1 MYPPLSTMK
10 KLLCSLSIAA
20 LCLRLSAQ
28 ATPNPSHVSAD
39 AAWAFHADFKAMRET
54 ALGQEF
60 IKFLRTQQFAATE
73 NFLALNTDKFLE
85 AIGSITAYDEKDG
98 SGGVLIHGN
107 DDLRKIAEGLLV
119 QETLQK
125 REGFVCT
132 EVKDAPFPT
141 YSVRA
146 KQQSKDLKL
155 DAELLLAFPPEP
167 VILIAESQPQ
177 IQLLR
182 DVLLER
188 KNSLAKTPDAVLAE
202 SMRNAGNAYLY
213 VGTTTLPNEK
223 TDGNSP
229 QSRILR
235 LSKSASL
242 AVGENGPQTFARA
255 HLVAGS
261 EETAVKLL
269 KVVEGLAAMLSLAE
283 SKDADISAF
292 LNSVKVQKTNQ
303 TITTEIS
310 YPSAR
315 ILSMFQTLLRRLGD
329 TLQEKKDAKK
339 KATEGAT
346 AANASAQSRVS
357 LASVTLDPQ
366 NSPAPQRNPAALP

>member
-1 MYPPLSTMK
+1 MSHMK
-10 KLLCSLSIAA
+10 KLFCSLSIAA
-20 LCLRLSAQ
+20 LCLPLSAQ

-39 AAWAFHADFKAMRET
+39 AVWACQADFQAMRET
-54 ALGQEF
+54 ALGKEF
-60 IKFLRTQQFAATE
+60 IKFLRSQQFAASR
-73 NFLALNTDKFLE
+73 NFLALNTDKFME
-85 AIGSITAYDEKDG
+85 AIGSITAYEEKDG
-98 SGGVLIHGN
+98 SGGILIHGS
-107 DDLRKIAEGLLV
+107 DGLRKIAEGLLV
-119 QETLQK
+119 QETLGN

-141 YSVRA
+141 YSVRR
-146 KQQSKDLKL
+146 KHQSKDVKL
-155 DAELLLAFPPEP
+155 DGELLLAFPPEP

-235 LSKSASL
+235 LSKAASL
-242 AVGENGPQTFARA
+242 AIGENGPQTFARG
-255 HLVAGS
+255 HLLAGS

-303 TITTEIS
+303 TITTEMS

-339 KATEGAT
+339 KAAGGTA
-346 AANASAQSRVS
+346 AANAPAQSRLP
-357 LASVTLDPQ
+357 LAAVTLNPQ
-366 NSPAPQRNPAALP
+366 NSPTPQWNPAPLP

>member
-1 MYPPLSTMK
+1 MK

-54 ALGQEF
+54 TLGHEF

-146 KQQSKDLKL
+146 KHQSKDVKL
-155 DAELLLAFPPEP
+155 DGELLLAFPPEP
-167 VILIAESQPQ
+167 VIIIAESQPQ

-182 DVLLER
+182 DVLSER

-242 AVGENGPQTFARA
+242 AIGENGPQTFARA
-255 HLVAGS
+255 HLLAGS

>member
-1 MYPPLSTMK
+1 MK

-20 LCLRLSAQ
+20 LCLPLSAQ

-39 AAWAFHADFKAMRET
+39 AVWAFHADFKAMRET

-98 SGGVLIHGN
+98 AGGVLIHGN

-146 KQQSKDLKL
+146 KQQSKDVQL